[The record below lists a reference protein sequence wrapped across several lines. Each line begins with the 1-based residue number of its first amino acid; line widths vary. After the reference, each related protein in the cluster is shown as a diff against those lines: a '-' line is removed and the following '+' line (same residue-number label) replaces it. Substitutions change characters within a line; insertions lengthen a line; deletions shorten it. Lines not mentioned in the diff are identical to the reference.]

1 MTSRERVQSTLNHV
15 EPDRVPVD
23 FGGHRSSGIMAQAYM
38 RLREILG
45 LPPSA
50 VYVYDFIQQLAVIE
64 DDVLDIIGVDVVDVG
79 QQFYL
84 QEDYW
89 QDWTLPDGSACKIPA
104 FIQVEKLGN
113 DWVVRG
119 DENQVI
125 CIQKKGTL
133 FFEQTYFPL
142 MESDDESFENLEYYY
157 QQVMWARIGSPPAPA
172 GLDKEGLRIREETA
186 RDLRERTDR
195 AIYGAFGGN
204 MVENGE
210 FLFRIDNFLF
220 LLAANPD
227 RVHRLLDRIM
237 ELHLANLEGYLS
249 AAGPYIDI
257 VGFGDDMGMQTGP
270 MFSPEMYR
278 EFFKPRHKILWNRA
292 KELCPGIKVGLHCC
306 GGVYPLIGDMIEA
319 GLDAINPVQF
329 TCTDMGVERLKKEFG
344 KDLVFWGGGCDTQY
358 ILRTGTPQEV
368 SDHVKKQVEI
378 LAPGGGFVFQQVHNI
393 LADVPA
399 ENIVAMFE
407 AVNQTKITS

>member
-1 MTSRERVQSTLNHV
+1 MISRERIQSALNHV

-23 FGGHRSSGIMAQAYM
+23 FGGHRSSGIMAQAYV

-45 LPPSA
+45 LPPSKLF
-50 VYVYDFIQQLAVIE
+50 VYDFIQQLAVIE

-79 QQFYL
+79 QRFYR

-89 QDWTLPDGSACKIPA
+89 QDWSLPDGTPCKIPA
-104 FIQVEKLGN
+104 FIQVEKQGD

-133 FFEQTYFPL
+133 FFEQTNFPL
-142 MESDDESFENLEYYY
+142 LDRDDESLENLEYDLD
-157 QQVMWARIGSPPAPA
+157 QVMWWRIGSPPAPA
-172 GLDKEGLRIREETA
+172 GLDNEGLRIREDTA
-186 RDLRERTDR
+186 RELREGTDR

-204 MVENGE
+204 LVETGE

-227 RVHRLLDRIM
+227 RIHRFLDRLM
-237 ELHLANLEGYLS
+237 ELHLANLEKYLS

-257 VGFGDDMGMQTGP
+257 IGFGDDMGMQTGP
-270 MFSPEMYR
+270 LFSPEMYR

-292 KELCPGIKVGLHCC
+292 REICPGIKVGLHCC
-306 GGVYPLIGDMIEA
+306 GGVYPLLGDMIEA

-329 TCTDMGVERLKKEFG
+329 TCTDMEVERLKREFG
-344 KDLVFWGGGCDTQY
+344 RDLVFWGGGCDTQS
-358 ILRTGTPQEV
+358 ILRIGTPQEV

-407 AVNQTKITS
+407 AVNQI

>member
-1 MTSRERVQSTLNHV
+1 MTSRERIQSTLNHV

-23 FGGHRSSGIMAQAYM
+23 FGGHRSSGIMAQAYV

-45 LPPSA
+45 LPPSKLF
-50 VYVYDFIQQLAVIE
+50 VYDFIQQLAVIE

-79 QQFYL
+79 QQFYR

-89 QDWTLPDGSACKIPA
+89 QDWSLPDGTPCKIPG
-104 FIQVEKLGN
+104 FIEVAKEGD

-119 DENQVI
+119 DENQMI
-125 CIQKKGTL
+125 SIQKKGTL

-142 MESDDESFENLEYYY
+142 LDSDDESFDDLDYYCK
-157 QQVMWARIGSPPAPA
+157 QVMWARIGSPPAPA
-172 GLDKEGLRIREETA
+172 GLDQEGLRIREETA
-186 RDLRERTDR
+186 RALREGTDR

-204 MVENGE
+204 LVENGE

-227 RVHRLLDRIM
+227 RIHRFLDKMM
-237 ELHLANLEGYLS
+237 ESHLANLEKYLS

-257 VGFGDDMGMQTGP
+257 IGFGDDMGMQTGP
-270 MFSPEMYR
+270 LFSPEMYR

-306 GGVYPLIGDMIEA
+306 GGVYPLLGDMIEA

-329 TCTDMGVERLKKEFG
+329 TCTDMEVDRLKKEFG
-344 KDLVFWGGGCDTQY
+344 RDLVFWGGGCDTQS
-358 ILRTGTPQEV
+358 ILRIGTPQEV

-407 AVNQTKITS
+407 AVNQI

>member
-1 MTSRERVQSTLNHV
+1 MTSRERIQSALNHV

-23 FGGHRSSGIMAQAYM
+23 FGGHRSSGIMAQAYV

-45 LPPSA
+45 LPPSKLF
-50 VYVYDFIQQLAVIE
+50 VYDFIQQLAVIE

-79 QQFYL
+79 QRFYR

-89 QDWTLPDGSACKIPA
+89 QDWSLQDGTACKIPA
-104 FIQVEKLGN
+104 FIEVEKQGD

-125 CIQKKGTL
+125 CIQKKGIL
-133 FFEQTYFPL
+133 FFEQTNFPL
-142 MESDDESFENLEYYY
+142 LDRDDESLENLEYDLN
-157 QQVMWARIGSPPAPA
+157 QVMWWRIGSPPAPA
-172 GLDKEGLRIREETA
+172 GLDNEGIRIREETA
-186 RDLRERTDR
+186 RELREGTDR

-204 MVENGE
+204 LVETGE

-220 LLAANPD
+220 LLAANPE
-227 RVHRLLDRIM
+227 RIHRFLDRLM
-237 ELHLANLEGYLS
+237 ELHLANLEKYLS

-257 VGFGDDMGMQTGP
+257 IGFGDDMGMQTGP
-270 MFSPEMYR
+270 LFSPEMYR

-292 KELCPGIKVGLHCC
+292 KEICPGIKVGLHCC
-306 GGVYPLIGDMIEA
+306 GGVYPLMGDMIEA

-329 TCTDMGVERLKKEFG
+329 TCTDMEVDRLKREFG
-344 KDLVFWGGGCDTQY
+344 RDLVFWGGGCDTQS
-358 ILRTGTPQEV
+358 ILRIGTPQEV

-407 AVNQTKITS
+407 AVNQI

>member
-1 MTSRERVQSTLNHV
+1 
-15 EPDRVPVD
+15 
-23 FGGHRSSGIMAQAYM
+23 MAQAYM

-45 LPPSA
+45 LPPSNL
-50 VYVYDFIQQLAVIE
+50 YVYDFIQQLAVIE
-64 DDVLDIIGVDVVDVG
+64 DDVLDIIGVDVVEVG
-79 QQFYL
+79 QRFYR

-89 QDWTLPDGSACKIPA
+89 QDWSLPDGTPCKIPA
-104 FIQVEKLGN
+104 FIQVEKQGD

-133 FFEQTYFPL
+133 FFEQTNFPL
-142 MESDDESFENLEYYY
+142 LDSDDESFEDLEYYCD
-157 QQVMWARIGSPPAPA
+157 QVMWARIGSPPAPA
-172 GLDKEGLRIREETA
+172 GLDQEGLRIREKTA
-186 RDLRERTDR
+186 RELREGTDR
-195 AIYGAFGGN
+195 AIYGPFGGN
-204 MVENGE
+204 LVENGE

-227 RVHRLLDRIM
+227 RIHRFLDRMM
-237 ELHLANLEGYLS
+237 ELHLANLEKYLS
-249 AAGPYIDI
+249 ATGPYIDI
-257 VGFGDDMGMQTGP
+257 IGFGDDMGMQTGP
-270 MFSPEMYR
+270 LFSPEMYR

-306 GGVYPLIGDMIEA
+306 GGVYPLMGDMIEA

-329 TCTDMGVERLKKEFG
+329 TCTDMGVERLKREFG
-344 KDLVFWGGGCDTQY
+344 RDLVFWGGGCDTQS
-358 ILRTGTPQEV
+358 ILRIGTPQEV

-407 AVNQTKITS
+407 AVNQI

>member
-1 MTSRERVQSTLNHV
+1 MTSRERVLSALNHV
-15 EPDRVPVD
+15 EPDRVPID
-23 FGGHRSSGIMAQAYM
+23 FGGHRSSGIMAQAYV
-38 RLREILG
+38 RLREVLG
-45 LPPSA
+45 LPPSDI
-50 VYVYDFIQQLAVIE
+50 YVYDFIQQLAVIE
-64 DDVLDIIGVDVVDVG
+64 DDVLDLFGVDVVDVG
-79 QQFYL
+79 QPYYRK
-84 QEDYW
+84 EEYW
-89 QDWTLPDGSACKIPA
+89 QDWTLPDGTPCKIPA
-104 FIQVEKLGN
+104 FIEVEKLGD

-142 MESDDESFENLEYYY
+142 MESDDESFEDLEYYY

-172 GLDKEGLRIREETA
+172 GLDPEGLQIREKTA
-186 RDLRERTDR
+186 RELREGTER

-220 LLAANPD
+220 QLAANPD
-227 RVHRLLDRIM
+227 RIHRLLDRIM
-237 ELHLANLEGYLS
+237 EVHLSNLEKYLS
-249 AAGPYIDI
+249 AAGPYIDVI
-257 VGFGDDMGMQTGP
+257 GFGDDMGMQTGP

-292 KELCPGIKVGLHCC
+292 KELRPGIKVGLHCC
-306 GGVYPLIGDMIEA
+306 GGVYPLLGDMIDA

-329 TCTDMGVERLKKEFG
+329 TCRDMEVDRLKREFG
-344 KDLVFWGGGCDTQY
+344 KDLVFWGGGCDTQS
-358 ILRTGTPQEV
+358 ILRTGSPEEV
-368 SDHVKKQVEI
+368 SDHVKKQVDI

-399 ENIVAMFE
+399 ENIVAMFK
-407 AVNQTKITS
+407 AVNQI

>member
-1 MTSRERVQSTLNHV
+1 MTSRERVLSALNHV
-15 EPDRVPVD
+15 EPDRVPID
-23 FGGHRSSGIMAQAYM
+23 FGGHRSSGIMAQAYV

-45 LPPSA
+45 LPPSNI
-50 VYVYDFIQQLAVIE
+50 YVYDFIQQLAVIE

-79 QQFYL
+79 HQFYK

-89 QDWTLPDGSACKIPA
+89 QDWTLPDGTPCKIPA
-104 FIQVEKLGN
+104 FIEVEKLGD

-142 MESDDESFENLEYYY
+142 LESDDETFENLEYYY
-157 QQVMWARIGSPPAPA
+157 NQVMWARIGSPPAPA

-186 RDLRERTDR
+186 RELREGTDR

-227 RVHRLLDRIM
+227 RIHRLLDRIM
-237 ELHLANLEGYLS
+237 ELHLSNLEKYLS

-257 VGFGDDMGMQTGP
+257 IGFGDDMGMQTGP

-292 KELCPGIKVGLHCC
+292 KELQPGIKVGLHCC
-306 GGVYPLIGDMIEA
+306 GGVYPLLRDMIEA

-329 TCTDMGVERLKKEFG
+329 TCTDMAVDRLKREFG
-344 KDLVFWGGGCDTQY
+344 KDLVFWGGGCDTQT
-358 ILRTGTPQEV
+358 ILRIGTPQEV

-407 AVNQTKITS
+407 AVNQI

>member
-1 MTSRERVQSTLNHV
+1 MTSRERIQSALNHV

-23 FGGHRSSGIMAQAYM
+23 FGGHRSSGIMAQAYV

-45 LPPSA
+45 LPPSKLF
-50 VYVYDFIQQLAVIE
+50 VYDFIQQLAVIE

-79 QQFYL
+79 QRFYR

-89 QDWTLPDGSACKIPA
+89 QDWSLPDGTPCKIPA
-104 FIQVEKLGN
+104 FIQVEKQGD

-133 FFEQTYFPL
+133 FFEQTNFPL
-142 MESDDESFENLEYYY
+142 LDREDESLENLEYDLN
-157 QQVMWARIGSPPAPA
+157 QVMWWRIGSPPAPA
-172 GLDKEGLRIREETA
+172 GLDNEGLRIREDTA
-186 RDLRERTDR
+186 RELREGTDR

-204 MVENGE
+204 LVETGE

-227 RVHRLLDRIM
+227 RIHHFLDRLM
-237 ELHLANLEGYLS
+237 ELHLSNLEKYLS

-257 VGFGDDMGMQTGP
+257 IGFGDDMGMQTGP
-270 MFSPEMYR
+270 LFSPEMYR

-292 KELCPGIKVGLHCC
+292 REICPGIKVGLHCC
-306 GGVYPLIGDMIEA
+306 GGVYPLLGDMIEA

-329 TCTDMGVERLKKEFG
+329 TCTDMEVERLKREFG
-344 KDLVFWGGGCDTQY
+344 RDLVFWGGGCDTQS
-358 ILRTGTPQEV
+358 ILRIGTPQEV

-407 AVNQTKITS
+407 AVNQI

>member
-1 MTSRERVQSTLNHV
+1 MNHV

-23 FGGHRSSGIMAQAYM
+23 FGGHRSSGIMAQAYV

-45 LPPSA
+45 LPPSKLF
-50 VYVYDFIQQLAVIE
+50 VYDFIQQLAVIE

-79 QQFYL
+79 QRFYQ

-89 QDWTLPDGSACKIPA
+89 QDWSLQDGTPCKIPA
-104 FIQVEKLGN
+104 FIEVEKQGN

-125 CIQKKGTL
+125 CIQKKGIL
-133 FFEQTYFPL
+133 FFEQTNFPL
-142 MESDDESFENLEYYY
+142 LDRDDESLENLEYDLN
-157 QQVMWARIGSPPAPA
+157 QVMWWRIGSPPAPA
-172 GLDKEGLRIREETA
+172 GLDNEGIRIREETA
-186 RDLRERTDR
+186 RELREGTDR

-204 MVENGE
+204 LVETGE

-227 RVHRLLDRIM
+227 RIHRFLDRLM
-237 ELHLANLEGYLS
+237 ELHLANLEKYLS

-257 VGFGDDMGMQTGP
+257 IGFGDDMGMQTGP
-270 MFSPEMYR
+270 LFSPEMYR

-292 KELCPGIKVGLHCC
+292 KEICPGIKVGLHCC
-306 GGVYPLIGDMIEA
+306 GGVYPLLGDMIEA

-329 TCTDMGVERLKKEFG
+329 TCTDMEVERLKREFG
-344 KDLVFWGGGCDTQY
+344 RDLVFWGGGCDTQS

-407 AVNQTKITS
+407 AVNQI

>member
-1 MTSRERVQSTLNHV
+1 MTSRERIQSALNHV

-45 LPPSA
+45 LPPSKLF
-50 VYVYDFIQQLAVIE
+50 VYDFIQQLAVIE

-79 QQFYL
+79 QRFYR

-89 QDWTLPDGSACKIPA
+89 QDWSLPDGTPCKIPA
-104 FIQVEKLGN
+104 FIQVEKQGD

-133 FFEQTYFPL
+133 FFEQTNFPL
-142 MESDDESFENLEYYY
+142 LDRDDESLENLEYDLD
-157 QQVMWARIGSPPAPA
+157 QVMWWRIGSPPAPA
-172 GLDKEGLRIREETA
+172 GLDNEGLRIREETA
-186 RDLRERTDR
+186 RELREGTDR

-204 MVENGE
+204 LVETGE

-227 RVHRLLDRIM
+227 RIHRFLDRLM
-237 ELHLANLEGYLS
+237 ELHLANLEKYLS

-257 VGFGDDMGMQTGP
+257 IGFGDDMGMQTGP
-270 MFSPEMYR
+270 LFSPEMYR

-292 KELCPGIKVGLHCC
+292 REICPGIKVGLHCC
-306 GGVYPLIGDMIEA
+306 GGVYPLLGDMIEA

-329 TCTDMGVERLKKEFG
+329 TCTDMEVDRLKREFG
-344 KDLVFWGGGCDTQY
+344 RDLVFWGGGCDTQS
-358 ILRTGTPQEV
+358 ILRIGTPQEV

-407 AVNQTKITS
+407 AVNQI